1 MTLRSAWD
9 KIPQQPFQS
18 VKSSHV
24 NLLFSILTWDWE
36 SQQAHLYWSSC
47 SWKDVSQIQK
57 LEEKLTTLRDM
68 NILLWPCCYNA

>member
-9 KIPQQPFQS
+9 KMPQQHFQS

-24 NLLFSILTWDWE
+24 NLLYLILTSDWE
-36 SQQAHLYWSSC
+36 SQQAHLYWSSH

-68 NILLWPCCYNA
+68 NILL